1 MQGEREIDQILRRER
16 EREGD
21 VGGDRDR
28 PNLPAPVRTVDR
40 KTERQRA
47 MGNYGEREIP
57 VACRPSLPKSSQ
69 PSLSLSLALS
79 FQLSAL
85 SRLVQNVS
93 LSHIFFFFFFF
104 ENNLLS
110 HLCCQRKKMKKK

>member
-79 FQLSAL
+79 FQWSAHTPKDH
-85 SRLVQNVS
+85 NVPQTQ
-93 LSHIFFFFFFF
+93 IFFFFFFLRIISSLIF
-104 ENNLLS
+104 AVKG
-110 HLCCQRKKMKKK
+110 RK